1 MFYAVK
7 LTPIE
12 RGEIMVTCPD
22 LPELTTV
29 GDNEV
34 DALREA
40 LDGIESTLLLYMQ
53 ERRDIPEPSAP
64 KRGQRVV
71 QLPPLSVAKVGLYR
85 AMRAKGLSK
94 AELARRLGVP
104 RPSVD
109 RLLDLRHLSKLE
121 QVQGALEAIGY
132 RIELQVLAA

>member
-7 LTPIE
+7 LTPIDG
-12 RGEIMVTCPD
+12 REIMVTCPD

-29 GDNEV
+29 GDTEA

-40 LDGIESTLLLYMQ
+40 VDGIETTLQMYMQ
-53 ERRDIPEPSAP
+53 DRRDIPEPGAP

-71 QLPPLSVAKVGLYR
+71 RLPPLSVAKLGLYR

-132 RIELQVLAA
+132 RIELQVMAA